1 MDIEILSS
9 LVVQEYVEEKVKA
22 LVNELGLKE
31 NIFKELEKD
40 IREISMY
47 IINKIN
53 NNLKIESFNEE
64 NLENLYK
71 EAFKRIIGK
80 ILDSIPNTVKNN
92 NILIKKFIESS
103 EKGDKKAFLYYLFI
117 KELLNKESNKN
128 KENLMSVKSNYE
140 VIIH

>member
-64 NLENLYK
+64 NLENLYR
-71 EAFKRIIGK
+71 EGFKKIIGK
-80 ILDSIPNTVKNN
+80 ILDNIPNTVKNN
-92 NILIKKFIESS
+92 NVLIKKFIESS

-140 VIIH
+140 VVIH